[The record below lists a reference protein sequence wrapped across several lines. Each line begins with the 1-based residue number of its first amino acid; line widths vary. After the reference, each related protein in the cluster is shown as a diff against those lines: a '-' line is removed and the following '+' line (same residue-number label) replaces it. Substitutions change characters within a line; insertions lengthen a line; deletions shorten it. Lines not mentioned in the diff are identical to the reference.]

1 VTFDAAVSI
10 LAVVSTVS
18 FAWPQVF
25 RALRHGVA
33 GVSVGAITQSLISA
47 SAWFGYG
54 LAQRQ
59 PAVMI
64 ADVGVI
70 SGQLVVTV
78 LLVQNKALKLPW
90 AIAAGSAAAGL
101 IALSQVPV
109 LTTAIVA
116 VAGLVALSSAFTQL
130 LEVVREPDALEGLS
144 AGTYAILTAM
154 ALIWLVYGIL
164 RADPLIIAA
173 NIAMLP
179 ISGFVAWSA
188 SRSHHEHPE
197 HPDQPDA
204 VDRIDGAALQTE
216 PTVGID

>member
-70 SGQLVVTV
+70 SGQLVVTI
-78 LLVQNKALKLPW
+78 LLVRNKALKLPW
-90 AIAAGSAAAGL
+90 AIAAMSAATGL

-116 VAGLVALSSAFTQL
+116 VAGLVAISSAFTQL

-173 NIAMLP
+173 NVAMLP
-179 ISGFVAWSA
+179 ISSFVAWSA

-197 HPDQPDA
+197 HPDA